1 MQMEK
6 KEKLRKILCIAF
18 AFLLS
23 VSLFVALTVG
33 TMKLTLLDKGFFLN
47 KLEVSGYSQ
56 SLYEKIVEELSNEGY
71 ISGFDEA
78 FFSQILSV
86 EDINTPVLSSVDR
99 IYGTGEYVAAS
110 TEEITETFFEE
121 FVTSLEGRSVAVD
134 EEQKEQIKAFAAECA
149 TYLSSN
155 ARLPFLSLG
164 ESLVKT
170 AKPLTTYAL
179 IFLSVFALFCIGF
192 IVTKNPNKKESL
204 RYLSYGLSAT
214 ALMTAAPA
222 VAILATGVLKKVSI
236 ADKGFYNL
244 VQTVGTDLSYI
255 ILAVAAVTFA
265 LSSVLTAVYF
275 IPLKS
280 NKQ

>member
-1 MQMEK
+1 MEK
-6 KEKLRKILCIAF
+6 KEKLRKILCILF

-23 VSLFVALTVG
+23 LSLFAALFIG
-33 TMKLTLLDKGFFLN
+33 TFKLTLLDKDFFSER
-47 KLEVSGYSQ
+47 LEKSGYSQ

-86 EDINTPVLSSVDR
+86 EDINAPVLSSVDR

-121 FVTSLEGRSVAVD
+121 FVTSLEGRSVVVD
-134 EEQKEQIKAFAAECA
+134 EGQKEQIKAFAAECA

-179 IFLSVFALFCIGF
+179 IFLSVFALFCVGF

-214 ALMTAAPA
+214 ALMTATPA
-222 VAILATGVLKKVSI
+222 VVMLATGVLKKVSI

-244 VQTVGTDLSYI
+244 VQILGTDMSYI
-255 ILAVAAVTFA
+255 ILAVAAVTLA
-265 LSSVLTAVYF
+265 LSLILTAVYF

>member
-1 MQMEK
+1 MEK
-6 KEKLRKILCIAF
+6 KEKLRKILCILF

-23 VSLFVALTVG
+23 LSLFAALFTG
-33 TMKLTLLDKGFFLN
+33 TLKLTLLDKDFFSER
-47 KLEVSGYSQ
+47 LEKSGYSQ

-86 EDINTPVLSSVDR
+86 EDINAPVLSSVDR

-179 IFLSVFALFCIGF
+179 IFLSVFALFCVGF

-214 ALMTAAPA
+214 ALMTATPA
-222 VAILATGVLKKVSI
+222 VVMLATGVLKKVSI

-244 VQTVGTDLSYI
+244 VQILGTDISYI
-255 ILAVAAVTFA
+255 ILAVAAVTLA
-265 LSSVLTAVYF
+265 LSLILTAVYF
-275 IPLKS
+275 IPSKS

>member
-1 MQMEK
+1 MEK
-6 KEKLRKILCIAF
+6 KEKLRKILCILF

-23 VSLFVALTVG
+23 LSLFAALFTG
-33 TMKLTLLDKGFFLN
+33 TLKLTLLDKDFFPER
-47 KLEVSGYSQ
+47 LEKSGYSQ

-86 EDINTPVLSSVDR
+86 EDINAPVLSSVDR

-121 FVTSLEGRSVAVD
+121 FVASLEGRSVVVD

-179 IFLSVFALFCIGF
+179 IFLSVFALFCVGF

-222 VAILATGVLKKVSI
+222 VVMLVTGVLKKVSI

-244 VQTVGTDLSYI
+244 VQILGTDISYI
-255 ILAVAAVTFA
+255 ILAVAAVTLA
-265 LSSVLTAVYF
+265 LSLILTAVYF
-275 IPLKS
+275 IPSKS

>member
-1 MQMEK
+1 MEK
-6 KEKLRKILCIAF
+6 KEKLRKILCILF

-23 VSLFVALTVG
+23 LSLFAALFTG
-33 TMKLTLLDKGFFLN
+33 TLKLTLLDKDFFSER
-47 KLEVSGYSQ
+47 LEKSGYSQ
-56 SLYEKIVEELSNEGY
+56 SLYGKIVEELSNEGY

-86 EDINTPVLSSVDR
+86 EDINAPVLSSVDR

-121 FVTSLEGRSVAVD
+121 FITSLEGRSVVVD

-179 IFLSVFALFCIGF
+179 IFLSVFALFCVGF

-214 ALMTAAPA
+214 ALMTATPA
-222 VAILATGVLKKVSI
+222 VVMLATGVLKKVSI

-244 VQTVGTDLSYI
+244 VQILGTDMSYI
-255 ILAVAAVTFA
+255 ILAVAAVTLA
-265 LSSVLTAVYF
+265 LSLILTAVYF
-275 IPLKS
+275 ITLKS

>member
-1 MQMEK
+1 MEK
-6 KEKLRKILCIAF
+6 KEKLRKILCILF

-23 VSLFVALTVG
+23 LSLFAALFTG
-33 TMKLTLLDKGFFLN
+33 TLKLTLLDKDFFSER
-47 KLEVSGYSQ
+47 LEKSGYSQ

-86 EDINTPVLSSVDR
+86 EDINAPVLSSVDR

-121 FVTSLEGRSVAVD
+121 FITSLEGRSVAVD

-179 IFLSVFALFCIGF
+179 IFLSVFALFCVGF

-222 VAILATGVLKKVSI
+222 VVMLATGVLKKVSI

-244 VQTVGTDLSYI
+244 VQILGTDISYI
-255 ILAVAAVTFA
+255 ILAVAAVTLA
-265 LSSVLTAVYF
+265 LSLILTAVYF
-275 IPLKS
+275 IPSKS

>member
-1 MQMEK
+1 MEK
-6 KEKLRKILCIAF
+6 KEKLRKILCILF

-23 VSLFVALTVG
+23 LSLFAALFIG
-33 TMKLTLLDKGFFLN
+33 TFRLTLLNKDFFSER
-47 KLEVSGYSQ
+47 LEKSGYSQ

-86 EDINTPVLSSVDR
+86 EDINAPVLSSVDR

-110 TEEITETFFEE
+110 TEEITEMFFKE
-121 FVTSLEGRSVAVD
+121 FVASLEGRSVTVD
-134 EEQKEQIKAFAAECA
+134 EEQKEQIRAFATECA
-149 TYLSSN
+149 NYLSSN

-179 IFLSVFALFCIGF
+179 IFLSVFVLFCIGF

-222 VAILATGVLKKVSI
+222 VAVLATGVLKKVSI

-244 VQTVGTDLSYI
+244 VQILGTDMSYI
-255 ILAVAAVTFA
+255 ILAVAAVTLA
-265 LSSVLTAVYF
+265 LSLILTAVYF

>member
-1 MQMEK
+1 MEK
-6 KEKLRKILCIAF
+6 KEKLRKILCILF

-23 VSLFVALTVG
+23 LSLFAALFTG
-33 TMKLTLLDKGFFLN
+33 TLKLTLLDKNFFSER
-47 KLEVSGYSQ
+47 LEKSGYSQ

-86 EDINTPVLSSVDR
+86 EDINAPVLSSVDR

-121 FVTSLEGRSVAVD
+121 FITSLEGRSVAVD
-134 EEQKEQIKAFAAECA
+134 EGQKEQIKAFAAECA

-179 IFLSVFALFCIGF
+179 IFLSVFALFCVGF

-214 ALMTAAPA
+214 ALMTATPA
-222 VAILATGVLKKVSI
+222 VVMLATGVLKKVSI

-244 VQTVGTDLSYI
+244 VQILGTDMSYI
-255 ILAVAAVTFA
+255 ILAVAAVTLA
-265 LSSVLTAVYF
+265 LSLILTAVYF
-275 IPLKS
+275 IPSKS